1 MSKSPSLGIRDLCI
15 LAGIIVTFLGGYQ
28 CVKGHAYRVAAENEA
43 TAVGRVLG
51 MSSGRGG
58 SSYRYTFSINGVRV
72 DDYSEVCETELKP
85 GACYDYGPVVVY
97 YSYQPFQNS
106 RLEDFAVA
114 SKKAYRSGEI
124 ALRIGL
130 PLLIVPSVALE
141 IFSRRGKG
149 DDDSDSVS
157 DSSNFEDEEP
167 ERKSSD
173 QPDDLHVVPEK

>member
-1 MSKSPSLGIRDLCI
+1 
-15 LAGIIVTFLGGYQ
+15 
-28 CVKGHAYRVAAENEA
+28 
-43 TAVGRVLG
+43 
-51 MSSGRGG
+51 
-58 SSYRYTFSINGVRV
+58 
-72 DDYSEVCETELKP
+72 
-85 GACYDYGPVVVY
+85 VY